1 MELGLPLILVAGALL
16 VVGLLLRR
24 VRPDKKAIL
33 SGETPPAK
41 PSMFGGRAKAV
52 PQLEE
57 PAFEAPHPPVAA
69 FDVEDGIVKVT
80 FAVPVPPDV
89 DEVLRDVLMTEA
101 IEVVRER
108 RHTSTVP
115 PFTEIAVYAGK
126 PHPREIASR
135 PFPDGVLPE
144 NTSPSMLN
152 LSAIALDPIAVMV
165 DRGPSSLDLPTRSS
179 GDKIGPVGPEIRL
192 PKAVDTG
199 LRAQGID
206 PSTMSAAELV
216 TGLLSLVGYRVT
228 PGVADHT
235 WFAQKGGEKTFIRED
250 PLGPDAYPEMDDGAI
265 QRFLFEFQT
274 AGTDRGLLVS
284 DKYAP
289 FGVHEKESREPRIR
303 FLTRE
308 RLQKFVDGLN
318 L

>member
-1 MELGLPLILVAGALL
+1 MELGLPLILVAGALF

-33 SGETPPAK
+33 SGDEKPPSK
-41 PSMFGGRAKAV
+41 PSMFGRSKAV
-52 PQLEE
+52 LQPEE
-57 PAFEAPHPPVAA
+57 MAFEAPHPPVAG
-69 FDVEDGIVKVT
+69 FEVEDGIAKVT
-80 FAVPVPPDV
+80 FAVPVPLDIDQV
-89 DEVLRDVLMTEA
+89 LREVLMIEA

-108 RHTSTVP
+108 RHSSAVP

-126 PHPREIASR
+126 PHPREIASK

-144 NTSPSMLN
+144 NTAPSMLN
-152 LSAIALDPIAVMV
+152 LSTIALDPIAVMV
-165 DRGPSSLDLPTRSS
+165 DKGPSSLDLPTRSS